1 MAGRNARRL
10 DCAHMKDAESIPATG
25 GKAIR
30 VAVLGAGAVGCY
42 YGGMLAR
49 AGHRVTL
56 IGRPVHVDAIRKSGL
71 RFEGLAF
78 DERVAVE
85 ASTEPAAVRGAQL
98 VLFCVKS
105 TDTGQAAAQIAPFL
119 DPGSIVLNLQNGVDN
134 TERIQ
139 AQLRSANVPC
149 PVVAAVVYV
158 ATEMAGPGHLKHH
171 GRGDLV
177 IGSLKKNF
185 SNGLNENIKAWFEA
199 AGVPTAI
206 SDNVAGELWAKL
218 VVNCAYN
225 ALSAITQLPYGKL
238 IEGTGVRDVM
248 RDVVAETLAV
258 AKADGVLMAPDMLA
272 RTYKIAQGM
281 PTQYSSTAQ
290 DLARGKPT
298 EIDHLNGFVVRRG
311 DALGVATP
319 ANRALHALVKLLES
333 KARAA

>member
-1 MAGRNARRL
+1 MN
-10 DCAHMKDAESIPATG
+10 G
-25 GKAIR
+25 GDHIN
-30 VAVLGAGAVGCY
+30 VAVLGAGAVGCFF
-42 YGGMLAR
+42 GGMLAR

-56 IGRPVHVDAIRKSGL
+56 IGRPLHVEAFVKSGL
-71 RFEGLAF
+71 RFEASGF
-78 DERVAVE
+78 DEHVPVA
-85 ASTEPAAVRGAQL
+85 ASTDAAAVRGARL

-105 TDTGQAAAQIAPFL
+105 TDTELAAQQIAPHL
-119 DPGSIVLNLQNGVDN
+119 DADALVVNLQNGVDN

-139 AQLRSANVPC
+139 ARVAN
-149 PVVAAVVYV
+149 PVIPAVVYV

-177 IGSLKKNF
+177 IGSLD
-185 SNGLNENIKAWFEA
+185 GNISSGILQNLKVQFEKASIP
-199 AGVPTAI
+199 VRI

-238 IEGTGVRDVM
+238 IQGAGIRDTM
-248 RDVVAETLAV
+248 RDVVEETLAV
-258 AKADGVLMAPDMLA
+258 ARASGVRMAPDTLA
-272 RTYKIAQGM
+272 MTYRIAEAM

-298 EIDHLNGFVVRRG
+298 EIDHLNGYVVRRG
-311 DALGVATP
+311 EALGVPTP

-333 KARAA
+333 KQRGTR